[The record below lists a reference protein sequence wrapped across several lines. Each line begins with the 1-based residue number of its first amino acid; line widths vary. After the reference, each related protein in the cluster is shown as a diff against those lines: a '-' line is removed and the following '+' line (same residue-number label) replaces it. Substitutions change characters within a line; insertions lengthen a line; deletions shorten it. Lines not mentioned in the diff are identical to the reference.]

1 MARAACVNGYKRRAG
16 TAEKAGGWQAAR
28 KRRKA
33 EESGSGSSSSS
44 CGPEEKSSHLSA
56 ALFGEDCEISREQL
70 YELLKFAALGKGHNA
85 TQPSWCHIYHQS
97 HLAGVVVIVLHE
109 MSQLHF
115 YKFYLQFKHLRKVF
129 RHKFILKPSTNFLAS
144 LYGEGANPK
153 PQEAAQGL
161 TSTSSE
167 CTPES
172 SDLPCD
178 PIIQKYGEKKQG
190 LTSYMLTLEEQ
201 KKNGYPI
208 KGSPGCKGYVDTECH
223 QQRTD
228 SSPLFGLDCE
238 MCLTAKGNEVTR
250 VSLVDAQGQ
259 CLLNELVR
267 PESTVV
273 NYCTRFSGVTKKM
286 LLPVRTRLPDIQT
299 KLKKMLPHDA
309 VLVGHSLNADLQALE
324 MIHPSVIDTSL
335 LFARNEGRRF
345 KLKFLAKAVLGKEIQ
360 SEQKVGHDPA
370 EDARAA
376 LELAQFFIEQGPA
389 KVAELNL
396 EMLLMT
402 EKQAEASQKKA
413 AFQPRRWR
421 VQKQLK
427 QPPHLPKPCFLDC
440 LQVAGQKP
448 LLLGKQERESP
459 GLCQSNPS
467 TSNKQILQ
475 RALEDVPL
483 SSFSII
489 QFSLDPEY
497 IASPL
502 VAELCEKVRSKLTD
516 MLTIYAGPFEEGFCL
531 KSVKKEFGRCG
542 PIQSLT
548 VVTETYQ
555 PYVCIQY
562 EVLEA
567 AQLAV
572 ESLDGAEVAGSCIKV
587 QRPVSAAMLDCD
599 VLIKELEL
607 DVENE
612 GVIYVAG
619 LKKSLTETDLQE
631 EFSQLKDL
639 ETLFLPKDL
648 QSGKHRK
655 CCFLKFQKS
664 ESAVDALEL
673 IKRWTVKGSKLRS
686 RNALASGHL
695 WRWIWQMNHSK
706 GKQGGCILHKK
717 MEQLSVSEQDL
728 RKKVKKLDHHIKKL
742 YRSLQDNTLC
752 VVLFPGVNSMHGS
765 QSGLGLMGIKADGG
779 RSAC

>member
-1 MARAACVNGYKRRAG
+1 
-16 TAEKAGGWQAAR
+16 Q
-28 KRRKA
+28 
-33 EESGSGSSSSS
+33 
-44 CGPEEKSSHLSA
+44 EKSSRLSA
-56 ALFGEDCEISREQL
+56 ALFGEACEISHDQL
-70 YELLKFAALGKGHNA
+70 YELLKFAALGKCHNA

-97 HLAGVVVIVLHE
+97 HLAGVVVIVVHE

-115 YKFYLQFKHLRKVF
+115 YKFYLQFKHLRRVF
-129 RHKFILKPSTNFLAS
+129 RHRFTLTPSSDFLAS
-144 LYGEGANPK
+144 LCGDRANLP
-153 PQEAAQGL
+153 PQSTAQGL
-161 TSTSSE
+161 TTTSSKHV
-167 CTPES
+167 PRS
-172 SDLPCD
+172 SDLECD

-190 LTSYMLTLEEQ
+190 LTSYTLTLEEQ
-201 KKNGYPI
+201 KKNCYPI
-208 KGSPGCKGYVDTECH
+208 KGSPECKGYMYTECD

-259 CLLNELVR
+259 CLLNELVK

-273 NYCTRFSGVTKKM
+273 NYRTRFSGITKQM
-286 LLPVRTRLPDIQT
+286 LLPVKTRLSDIQT
-299 KLKKMLPHDA
+299 RLKKILPHDA
-309 VLVGHSLNADLQALE
+309 VLVGHSLNSDLQALE

-360 SEQKVGHDPA
+360 CEQKLGHDPA

-396 EMLLMT
+396 EMLLT
-402 EKQAEASQKKA
+402 AEKLAEVSQNKA
-413 AFQPRRWR
+413 ALQPQGLS
-421 VQKQLK
+421 VQKQLND
-427 QPPHLPKPCFLDC
+427 PPRLSRPCFLDC
-440 LQVAGQKP
+440 LQVTGQKP
-448 LLLGKQERESP
+448 LLLGRQDLDSS
-459 GLCQSNPS
+459 GLHQSNLS
-467 TSNKQILQ
+467 SSNKQILQ

-483 SSFSII
+483 STFSII

-497 IASPL
+497 TASHPL
-502 VAELCEKVRSKLTD
+502 AELCGKVRSKLSD
-516 MLTIYAGPFEEGFCL
+516 MLTIYAGPFEESFCL
-531 KSVKKEFGRCG
+531 KSVEKEFGKCG

-548 VVTETYQ
+548 VVTETHQ

-562 EVLEA
+562 QVLEA

-572 ESLDGAEVAGSCIKV
+572 ESLNGAEIAGSCIKV
-587 QRPVSAAMLDCD
+587 QRPITAAMLDCD

-619 LKKSLTETDLQE
+619 LKKSLTETNLQE

-639 ETLFLPKDL
+639 ETLFLPKDH
-648 QSGKHRK
+648 QSGQHRN
-655 CCFLKFQKS
+655 CCFLKFQKPQ
-664 ESAVDALEL
+664 SAADALEH
-673 IKRWTVKGSKLRS
+673 INGWTVKGSKLRS
-686 RNALASGHL
+686 RKALAAGHL
-695 WRWIWQMNHSK
+695 WRWIWLMNHSNGRQGRDVLHQK
-706 GKQGGCILHKK
+706 MKQLPD
-717 MEQLSVSEQDL
+717 SEQDL

-742 YRSLQDNTLC
+742 YRSLQNNTLC
-752 VVLFPGVNSMHGS
+752 IVLFPGVN
-765 QSGLGLMGIKADGG
+765 
-779 RSAC
+779 

>member
-1 MARAACVNGYKRRAG
+1 
-16 TAEKAGGWQAAR
+16 Q
-28 KRRKA
+28 
-33 EESGSGSSSSS
+33 
-44 CGPEEKSSHLSA
+44 EKSCRLSA
-56 ALFGEDCEISREQL
+56 ALFGEDCEISHDQL
-70 YELLKFAALGKGHNA
+70 YELLKYAALGKCHNA
-85 TQPSWCHIYHQS
+85 TQPNWCRIYHQS
-97 HLAGVVVIVLHE
+97 QLAGVVVIVLHE

-115 YKFYLQFKHLRKVF
+115 YKFYLQFKHLRKAF
-129 RHKFILKPSTNFLAS
+129 RHRFTLTPSGNFLAS
-144 LYGEGANPK
+144 LYGEGANRK
-153 PQEAAQGL
+153 SQTTAQGL

-167 CTPES
+167 CIPKS
-172 SDLPCD
+172 SDLQCD
-178 PIIQKYGEKKQG
+178 PIIRKYGEKKRG
-190 LTSYMLTLEEQ
+190 LTSYTLTLEEQ
-201 KKNGYPI
+201 KKNYYPI
-208 KGSPGCKGYVDTECH
+208 RGSPGCKGYVDTECDE
-223 QQRTD
+223 QRTD

-259 CLLNELVR
+259 CLLNELVK

-273 NYCTRFSGVTKKM
+273 NYRTRFSGITKKM
-286 LLPVRTRLPDIQT
+286 LLPVKTRLSDIQT
-299 KLKKMLPHDA
+299 RLKKMLPHDA

-360 SEQKVGHDPA
+360 CEQKLGHDPA

-396 EMLLMT
+396 EMLLTT
-402 EKQAEASQKKA
+402 EKLAEVSQNKA
-413 AFQPRRWR
+413 VLKPQGCRA
-421 VQKQLK
+421 QKQLNE
-427 QPPHLPKPCFLDC
+427 PPYLSKPCFLDC
-440 LQVAGQKP
+440 LQVTGQKP
-448 LLLGKQERESP
+448 LLLGRQELDSS
-459 GLCQSNPS
+459 GLCQGKPS
-467 TSNKQILQ
+467 ASNKQILQ

-483 SSFSII
+483 STFSII
-489 QFSLDPEY
+489 QFSLGPDY
-497 IASPL
+497 IAAHGL
-502 VAELCEKVRSKLTD
+502 AGLREEVRSKLTD
-516 MLTIYAGPFEEGFCL
+516 MLTIYAGPFEENFCL

-572 ESLDGAEVAGSCIKV
+572 ESLNGAEVAGSCIKV
-587 QRPVSAAMLDCD
+587 QRPVTAAMLDCE

-619 LKKSLTETDLQE
+619 LKKTLTEMDLEE

-639 ETLFLPKDL
+639 ETLFLPTDL
-648 QSGKHRK
+648 QNGKHRN

-664 ESAVDALEL
+664 ESAADALGA
-673 IKRWTVKGSKLRS
+673 INGWTMQGSKLRS

-695 WRWIWQMNHSK
+695 WRWIQQMNHSN
-706 GKQGGCILHKK
+706 GKQGGNILHEK
-717 MEQLSVSEQDL
+717 MDQLSDLEQDL
-728 RKKVKKLDHHIKKL
+728 KKKVKKLDHHIKKL
-742 YRSLQDNTLC
+742 YRSLQNNTLC
-752 VVLFPGVNSMHGS
+752 VVLFPGVN
-765 QSGLGLMGIKADGG
+765 
-779 RSAC
+779 

>member
-1 MARAACVNGYKRRAG
+1 
-16 TAEKAGGWQAAR
+16 Q
-28 KRRKA
+28 
-33 EESGSGSSSSS
+33 
-44 CGPEEKSSHLSA
+44 EKSSRLSA
-56 ALFGEDCEISREQL
+56 ALFGEDCEISRDQL
-70 YELLKFAALGKGHNA
+70 YELLKYAALGKCHSA
-85 TQPSWCHIYHQS
+85 TQPSWCRIYRQS
-97 HLAGVVVIVLHE
+97 HLAGVVVIVLRE

-129 RHKFILKPSTNFLAS
+129 RHRFTLIPSTNFLAS
-144 LYGEGANPK
+144 LCGEGANSQ
-153 PQEAAQGL
+153 PQTPAQGL
-161 TSTSSE
+161 TSTGSE
-167 CTPES
+167 CIPKN
-172 SDLPCD
+172 SDLQCD
-178 PIIQKYGEKKQG
+178 PIIQKYGGEKQG
-190 LTSYMLTLEEQ
+190 LTSYTLTLEEQ
-201 KKNGYPI
+201 KKNDYPI
-208 KGSPGCKGYVDTECH
+208 RGSPKCKGYVYTECD

-259 CLLNELVR
+259 CLLNELIK

-273 NYCTRFSGVTKKM
+273 NYRTRFSGITKKM
-286 LLPVRTRLPDIQT
+286 LLPVKTRLADIQT
-299 KLKKMLPHDA
+299 RLKKLLPHDA

-360 SEQKVGHDPA
+360 CEQRLGHDPA

-396 EMLLMT
+396 EMLLT
-402 EKQAEASQKKA
+402 AEKLAEVSQNKA
-413 AFQPRRWR
+413 ALQAQGCR

-427 QPPHLPKPCFLDC
+427 EAPHLSTPCFLDC
-440 LQVAGQKP
+440 LQVTGQKP
-448 LLLGKQERESP
+448 LLLGRQELDSS
-459 GLCQSNPS
+459 GLCQSNLS

-475 RALEDVPL
+475 RALADVPL
-483 SSFSII
+483 STFSII
-489 QFSLDPEY
+489 QFSLGPEY
-497 IASPL
+497 IAPHL
-502 VAELCEKVRSKLTD
+502 LAGLREKVRSKLTD
-516 MLTIYAGPFEEGFCL
+516 MLTIYAGPFEESFCL

-542 PIQSLT
+542 PIRSLT
-548 VVTETYQ
+548 VVTETHQ
-555 PYVCIQY
+555 PYVCIEY

-572 ESLDGAEVAGSCIKV
+572 ESLSGAEVAGSCIKV
-587 QRPVSAAMLDCD
+587 QRPVTAATLDCHD
-599 VLIKELEL
+599 LIQELEL

-648 QSGKHRK
+648 QSGKHRN

-664 ESAVDALEL
+664 QSALDALEV
-673 IKRWTVKGSKLRS
+673 INGWTVRGSKLRS

-695 WRWIWQMNHSK
+695 WRWIWQMNHST
-706 GKQGGCILHKK
+706 GKQGGNISPETV
-717 MEQLSVSEQDL
+717 EQLSDSEQDL
-728 RKKVKKLDHHIKKL
+728 RQKVKKLDHHIKKL
-742 YRSLQDNTLC
+742 YRSLQNNTLC
-752 VVLFPGVNSMHGS
+752 VVLFPGVNSTHGS
-765 QSGLGLMGIKADGG
+765 QAGLGLMGIKDGGG

>member
-1 MARAACVNGYKRRAG
+1 MAKAVCVNGYKRPAG
-16 TAEKAGGWQAAR
+16 AGEDEGGRQAAR
-28 KRRKA
+28 KRRRA
-33 EESGSGSSSSS
+33 DGGGQ
-44 CGPEEKSSHLSA
+44 GPEEKSPRLSA
-56 ALFGEDCEISREQL
+56 ALFGEDREISHDQL
-70 YELLKFAALGKGHNA
+70 CELLKYAALGKCHNA
-85 TQPSWCHIYHQS
+85 TQPSWCRIYHQS

-129 RHKFILKPSTNFLAS
+129 RHRFPLTPSTNFLAS
-144 LYGEGANPK
+144 LYGEGANLK
-153 PQEAAQGL
+153 PQNTAQGL

-167 CTPES
+167 CIPKS
-172 SDLPCD
+172 SDLQCD
-178 PIIQKYGEKKQG
+178 PIIRKYGGKKQG
-190 LTSYMLTLEEQ
+190 LTSYTLTLEEQ
-201 KKNGYPI
+201 KKNDYPI
-208 KGSPGCKGYVDTECH
+208 KGSPECKGYIYTECD

-238 MCLTAKGNEVTR
+238 MCLTAKGSEVTR

-259 CLLNELVR
+259 CLLNELVK

-273 NYCTRFSGVTKKM
+273 NYRTRFSGITKKM
-286 LLPVRTRLPDIQT
+286 LLPVKTTLPDIQT
-299 KLKKMLPHDA
+299 RLKKMLPHDA

-360 SEQKVGHDPA
+360 CEQKLGHDPT

-396 EMLLMT
+396 EMLLT
-402 EKQAEASQKKA
+402 AEKLAEVSQSKA
-413 AFQPRRWR
+413 ALQPQGCR
-421 VQKQLK
+421 VQKQLNE
-427 QPPHLPKPCFLDC
+427 PPHLSKPCFLDY
-440 LQVAGQKP
+440 LRVTGQNP
-448 LLLGKQERESP
+448 LLLGRQELDSS
-459 GLCQSNPS
+459 GLCQSNLS
-467 TSNKQILQ
+467 ASNKQILQ

-483 SSFSII
+483 STFSVI
-489 QFSLDPEY
+489 QFSLGPEY
-497 IASPL
+497 IASHL
-502 VAELCEKVRSKLTD
+502 LAGLCEKVRSKLTD
-516 MLTIYAGPFEEGFCL
+516 MLTIYAGPFEESFCL

-542 PIQSLT
+542 PIRSLT

-572 ESLDGAEVAGSCIKV
+572 ESLNGAEVAGCRIKV
-587 QRPVSAAMLDCD
+587 QRPVTAAMLDCD

-619 LKKSLTETDLQE
+619 LKKSITELDLQE

-648 QSGKHRK
+648 QSGRHRN

-664 ESAVDALEL
+664 QSAVDALEV
-673 IKRWTVKGSKLRS
+673 INGWTMKGGKLRS

-695 WRWIWQMNHSK
+695 WRWIWQMNHSN
-706 GKQGGCILHKK
+706 GKQGGNILYEK
-717 MEQLSVSEQDL
+717 MEQLSDSEL
-728 RKKVKKLDHHIKKL
+728 KKKVKKLDHHIKKL
-742 YRSLQDNTLC
+742 YRSLQNNTLC
-752 VVLFPGVNSMHGS
+752 IVLFPGVNSTHGS
-765 QSGLGLMGIKADGG
+765 QSGLGLMEIKDDGG